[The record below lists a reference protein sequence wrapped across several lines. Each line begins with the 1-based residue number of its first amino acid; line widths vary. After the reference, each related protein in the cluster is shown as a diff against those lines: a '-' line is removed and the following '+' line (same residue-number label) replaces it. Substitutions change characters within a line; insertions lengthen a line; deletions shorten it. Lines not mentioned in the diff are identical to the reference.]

1 MNSNQLHRST
11 TNYET
16 NSSTETL
23 VFNKNNN
30 QDCNHTQNSN
40 QISAHGDPLI
50 AASRLNHVLRV
61 VILFT
66 MGSALAFVLNVLQ
79 MEYKSNLFPSNVLLF
94 LKTTWWV
101 IPFCGFAA
109 VYIGCLYPFF
119 DHKFGECHHNDREWT
134 SIIRCVAIFIG
145 LNHLCAKITFENS
158 FQFLIILIVFCLL
171 FWYWFDKTRYGL
183 VFNIVNA
190 LVTIVVAHL
199 LQYFDILKY
208 TEIQMDY
215 LSICLLCL
223 IFSGGVT
230 FGNIGRLVD
239 FYDVHHSSQ
248 NTKNH
253 LHSD

>member
-66 MGSALAFVLNVLQ
+66 MGSALAFVLNVSSYFFFLIIFLCHDYKLCLINNNKKVLQ

-109 VYIGCLYPFF
+109 G
-119 DHKFGECHHNDREWT
+119 
-134 SIIRCVAIFIG
+134 
-145 LNHLCAKITFENS
+145 
-158 FQFLIILIVFCLL
+158 
-171 FWYWFDKTRYGL
+171 
-183 VFNIVNA
+183 
-190 LVTIVVAHL
+190 
-199 LQYFDILKY
+199 
-208 TEIQMDY
+208 
-215 LSICLLCL
+215 
-223 IFSGGVT
+223 
-230 FGNIGRLVD
+230 
-239 FYDVHHSSQ
+239 
-248 NTKNH
+248 
-253 LHSD
+253 